1 MKNTYLKGFNE
12 AYEKLEADLKE
23 RYPQIS
29 SANYSVFKS
38 RFVQERHLDFSNE
51 FCQGTRYKDV
61 LPLFEALLFKDVKE
75 VGLPS
80 FEESYHISKSEIIV
94 SYSQGENGKKLI
106 DDFFEHGD
114 DHIVYDLGRMAAWT
128 VFGMR
133 TYAVCTWID
142 YVEESGE
149 PVILQNIDGVVCLSP
164 QYTSV
169 PKCLI
174 ASKCGL
180 MKLKELGNICNNETN
195 FNQKDLVQKDLV
207 QKDLGI
213 YYCEGFEVIIK
224 TLYDYL
230 IGGKYITNIKWE
242 LFYSHFNG
250 EIPDVKINW
259 VVNKYLLIRM
269 LDKLHPYLKHSC
281 YCIMGEAISFSFE
294 VAQQHFTFNNKEIG
308 TKNSW
313 EVTRSH
319 NKHGKVDFLNL
330 KKMDDFIQSLEKI
343 KKNTN
348 DTKLQCAVL

>member
-29 SANYSVFKS
+29 SANYSVFKA

-51 FCQGTRYKDV
+51 FCQGSRYKDV
-61 LPLFEALLFKDVKE
+61 LPQFEALLFKDVKE

-80 FEESYHISKSEIIV
+80 FEECYHISKSEIIV

-106 DDFFEHGD
+106 NDFFEHGD
-114 DHIVYDLGRMAAWT
+114 DHIVYDLGRMAAWSL
-128 VFGMR
+128 FGMR
-133 TYAVCTWID
+133 SYAVCTWID

-149 PVILQNIDGVVCLSP
+149 PVILQNKDGIVCLSP

-180 MKLKELGNICNNETN
+180 IKPKKLGDICNNGTN
-195 FNQKDLVQKDLV
+195 FN

-213 YYCEGFEVIIK
+213 YYCEGCEAIVK
-224 TLYDYL
+224 ALYDYL
-230 IGGKYITNIKWE
+230 IDEKYISNITWE
-242 LFYSHFNG
+242 QFFSHFNG

-259 VVNKYLLIRM
+259 GVDKYLLIRI

-281 YCIMGEAISFSFE
+281 YCIKGEAISFSFE
-294 VAQQHFTFNNKEIG
+294 VAQQHFTVCNKEIG

-313 EVTRSH
+313 EVARS
-319 NKHGKVDFLNL
+319 NIKHEKVDFLNV
-330 KKMDDFIQSLEKI
+330 KKMDNFIQSLEKI
-343 KKNTN
+343 KKNSN
-348 DTKLQCAVL
+348 NAKLQSAVL